1 MATTNNTAKSVLEKE
16 NKELKNSLEQMQKQM
31 KQMMEQ
37 MQAMQSNSPKY
48 VGVRDDITSRKIPV
62 ISLLHNPAVL
72 STERYGAGTPYEF
85 PTYGYERKI
94 KYTDLEKIVAL
105 TKSIAFDTNCPSS
118 FFERGDFYIA
128 DHEAVIELGLDS
140 FYENIFDKSKVDQ
153 CVELKDSTAVNL
165 FKGANDSIK
174 ESIIRAIIDNINSG
188 KQYDLNLIAILSK
201 TYGKDIQDLA
211 DKSKQISIN
220 NK

>member
-1 MATTNNTAKSVLEKE
+1 MATTNTVNKSALEKE
-16 NKELKNSLEQMQKQM
+16 NKELKDSLSQMQEQM
-31 KQMMEQ
+31 KQMMKQ
-37 MQAMQSNSPKY
+37 MQVMQSNSPKY

-128 DHEAVIELGLDS
+128 DHDAVVELGLDS
-140 FYENIFDKSKVDQ
+140 FYETIFDKSKVDQ
-153 CVELKDSTAVNL
+153 CIELKDETAVNL
-165 FKGANDSIK
+165 FKGANDSVK
-174 ESIIRAIIDNINSG
+174 ESIIRAIIDNINNG
-188 KQYDLNLIAILSK
+188 KQYDLNMIAILSK
-201 TYGKDIQDLA
+201 AYGKDVQELA
-211 DKSKQISIN
+211 EKSNQISKSK
-220 NK
+220 K

>member
-1 MATTNNTAKSVLEKE
+1 MATTNTVNKSALEKE
-16 NKELKNSLEQMQKQM
+16 NKELKDSLSQMQEQM
-31 KQMMEQ
+31 KQMMKQ
-37 MQAMQSNSPKY
+37 MQVMQSNSQKY

-128 DHEAVIELGLDS
+128 DHDAVVELGLDS
-140 FYENIFDKSKVDQ
+140 FYETIFDKSKVDQ
-153 CVELKDSTAVNL
+153 CIELKDETAVNL
-165 FKGANDSIK
+165 FKGANDSVK
-174 ESIIRAIIDNINSG
+174 ESIIRAIIDNINNG
-188 KQYDLNLIAILSK
+188 KQYDLNMIAILSK
-201 TYGKDIQDLA
+201 AYGKDVQELA
-211 DKSKQISIN
+211 EKSNQISKSK
-220 NK
+220 K